1 MKDILKKARKRVIL
15 KPQWLI
21 AGAFAGTILI
31 GTVLL
36 MTPWASATGRWTD
49 ALTALFTATSACCV
63 TGLAVVD
70 TGTHFSFFGQIV
82 VLALIQFGG
91 IGIMTL
97 GTFLLV
103 LVGRRL
109 SVQNE
114 FVLINSFGIEEV
126 RGLPSLLRRSL
137 LFTLVFEGAGAA
149 ILAWRYIGT
158 GYTTEHAAYYGIFHA
173 VSAYCNAGFAL
184 HSDSLISFQ
193 SDPLYLGT
201 ICALIVFGG
210 LGFLVIYNLSSFK
223 FWRRN
228 RKTRGRVSLHTRLVL
243 VTTGLLLLSSTLL
256 FLATDWNGAFAGMS
270 TETKL
275 TSAIFSAVS
284 PRTAGFNVVPMESFS
299 VAGRF
304 LHIPLMFIGGAPGS
318 TAGGIKITALVV
330 LLLTIAAMLR
340 GRRETHLNDRTIP
353 LAVVREATV
362 IFALSIFAVLF
373 FFSLLLLTEAPTVG
387 TDVSDRLLFET
398 VSAFG
403 TVGLS
408 LDTTPTLS
416 SAGRLVI
423 ILCMFIGRLGPLTAA
438 LVIGTQDVGQRI
450 RYPEEEVVVG

>member
-1 MKDILKKARKRVIL
+1 
-15 KPQWLI
+15 
-21 AGAFAGTILI
+21 
-31 GTVLL
+31 
-36 MTPWASATGRWTD
+36 
-49 ALTALFTATSACCV
+49 
-63 TGLAVVD
+63 
-70 TGTHFSFFGQIV
+70 
-82 VLALIQFGG
+82 
-91 IGIMTL
+91 
-97 GTFLLV
+97 
-103 LVGRRL
+103 
-109 SVQNE
+109 
-114 FVLINSFGIEEV
+114 
-126 RGLPSLLRRSL
+126 
-137 LFTLVFEGAGAA
+137 
-149 ILAWRYIGT
+149 
-158 GYTTEHAAYYGIFHA
+158 
-173 VSAYCNAGFAL
+173 
-184 HSDSLISFQ
+184 
-193 SDPLYLGT
+193 
-201 ICALIVFGG
+201 
-210 LGFLVIYNLSSFK
+210 
-223 FWRRN
+223 
-228 RKTRGRVSLHTRLVL
+228 
-243 VTTGLLLLSSTLL
+243 
-256 FLATDWNGAFAGMS
+256 MS

-330 LLLTIAAMLR
+330 LILTIAAMLR

-373 FFSLLLLTEAPTVG
+373 FFSLLLITEVPTVG

-408 LDTTPTLS
+408 LDTTPNLT

-423 ILCMFIGRLGPLTAA
+423 ILCMFIGRIGPLTAA
-438 LVIGTQDVGQRI
+438 LVIGTQEVGQRI

>member
-1 MKDILKKARKRVIL
+1 
-15 KPQWLI
+15 
-21 AGAFAGTILI
+21 
-31 GTVLL
+31 
-36 MTPWASATGRWTD
+36 
-49 ALTALFTATSACCV
+49 
-63 TGLAVVD
+63 
-70 TGTHFSFFGQIV
+70 
-82 VLALIQFGG
+82 
-91 IGIMTL
+91 
-97 GTFLLV
+97 
-103 LVGRRL
+103 
-109 SVQNE
+109 
-114 FVLINSFGIEEV
+114 
-126 RGLPSLLRRSL
+126 LRRSL

-149 ILAWRYIGT
+149 IVACRFFGAGYGT
-158 GYTTEHAAYYGIFHA
+158 QPAASYGIFHA
-173 VSAYCNAGFAL
+173 VSAYCNAGFAR
-184 HSDSLISFQ
+184 HSDSLISFR
-193 SDPLYLGT
+193 SDPRYLGT

-243 VTTGLLLLSSTLL
+243 VTTGLLLLISTLL
-256 FLATDWNGAFAGMS
+256 FLATDWNGAFAGMPM
-270 TETKL
+270 ETKL
-275 TSAIFSAVS
+275 TSAIFSAVT

-330 LLLTIAAMLR
+330 LILTIAAMLR

-373 FFSLLLLTEAPTVG
+373 FFSLLLITEAPTVG

-408 LDTTPTLS
+408 LDTTPNLT
-416 SAGRLVI
+416 SAGRLII
-423 ILCMFIGRLGPLTAA
+423 ILCMFIGRIGPLTAA
-438 LVIGTQDVGQRI
+438 LVIGTQEVGQRI